1 MYLSR
6 YGYYYLLEQLWSP
19 TRKSSPLLCN
29 AYIVVPGTAFLATNQ
44 VTFSEIQ
51 LQQFK
56 QQKPHLS
63 SFAGDF
69 LSTMNTSSALVLYRR
84 CEFTS
89 IVWSFLFLLPLVFP
103 LRHCTEVRLTEG
115 AVFVSGV
122 CKVSFTPGSLVP
134 KYCLMLTF
142 LSLRSKYYGDD
153 VKVVATMAGK
163 EMVYGKKNHSDS
175 GETSPLNDIFRER
188 HSPTTSKS
196 VEAHPPQKFC
206 STHRRHTAKYHCVC
220 GAEVMTKRE
229 LQEHSPKSCIFA
241 AETGDNQPILKFW
254 ACPHSLENCHPVN
267 INSRWTAACYDGNIP
282 PREFVNETTSRFPF

>member
-19 TRKSSPLLCN
+19 TPKSSPLPCN
-29 AYIVVPGTAFLATNQ
+29 AYIVVPGTAFLAVNQ

-69 LSTMNTSSALVLYRR
+69 LSTVNTSSALVLYRR
-84 CEFTS
+84 REFTL
-89 IVWSFLFLLPLVFP
+89 IVWSFSFLLPLVFP

-115 AVFVSGV
+115 AVFFQVFV
-122 CKVSFTPGSLVP
+122 RYPLHLASLVP

-142 LSLRSKYYGDD
+142 LSLRSKYYGGD
-153 VKVVATMAGK
+153 VKVVATTAGK

-175 GETSPLNDIFRER
+175 GEASPLNDIFRER
-188 HSPTTSKS
+188 HSPTTF
-196 VEAHPPQKFC
+196 QIC
-206 STHRRHTAKYHCVC
+206 STSTA
-220 GAEVMTKRE
+220 
-229 LQEHSPKSCIFA
+229 
-241 AETGDNQPILKFW
+241 
-254 ACPHSLENCHPVN
+254 
-267 INSRWTAACYDGNIP
+267 
-282 PREFVNETTSRFPF
+282 EFVPHIGGILRNIIMFVLLKSWQNGNFKNIVRNHAYSQQKQETTNPY